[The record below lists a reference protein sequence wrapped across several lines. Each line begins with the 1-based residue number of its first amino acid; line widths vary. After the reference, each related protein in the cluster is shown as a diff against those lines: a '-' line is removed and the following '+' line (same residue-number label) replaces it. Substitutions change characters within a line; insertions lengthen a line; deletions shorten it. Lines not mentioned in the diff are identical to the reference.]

1 DFESIADVQAAVGW
15 YVNWY
20 NNNRISLRDA
30 A

>member
-1 DFESIADVQAAVGW
+1 MQAAVGW

>member
-1 DFESIADVQAAVGW
+1 MADVQAAVGW